1 MSITLQNIMLSINKT
16 KGVAMD
22 KSKDNAKTKMFQ
34 DALVDEKDFL
44 KIFYSN
50 FIAKSLTNKLKIK

>member
-1 MSITLQNIMLSINKT
+1 MLSINKT

-34 DALVDEKDFL
+34 DALVDVSFK
-44 KIFYSN
+44 N
-50 FIAKSLTNKLKIK
+50 